1 VGDRGLW
8 DGQVEALAERRLVI
22 RPDLRGHGESS
33 LPGGPF
39 SYVDDLRALLDH
51 LEIAEA
57 SLVGNSFGGRVA
69 LDFALAH
76 PERVRALLLI
86 APALTGWEASPAS
99 EAFDEEEDALLDAG
113 KIDEAVELNLRTW
126 LDGEGRGP
134 APVPP
139 ETRERLAAMQRRAFE
154 TILAAYEAL
163 TPPGPV
169 AWSEPPARAR
179 LGEIAA
185 PTLVVAGEHDL
196 EDFRAIAELLAW
208 EIPAADSVTMDTAHL
223 PALEAPDEFNRIA
236 LDFLRVYAGPD
247 QGG

>member
-1 VGDRGLW
+1 VGDRSLW
-8 DGQVEALAERRLVI
+8 DGQVEALVERHLVV
-22 RPDLRGHGESS
+22 RPDLRGHGESP
-33 LPGGPF
+33 LPGDPF
-39 SYVDDLRALLDH
+39 SYVDDLGALLDD

-57 SLVGNSFGGRVA
+57 SLIGNSFGGRVA
-69 LDFALAH
+69 LDFTLAH
-76 PERVRALLLI
+76 PERVRALLLA
-86 APALTGWEASPAS
+86 APALTGWEGSPGL
-99 EAFDEEEDALLDAG
+99 EAFDEEEDALLEAG
-113 KIDEAVELNLRTW
+113 KVDEAVELNVRTW
-126 LDGEGRGP
+126 LDGEGRGS

-139 ETRERLAAMQRRAFE
+139 ELRERLAAMQCKSFE
-154 TILAAYEAL
+154 TIVAAYEAP

-196 EDFRAIAELLAW
+196 EDFRAIAELLAR
-208 EIPAADSVTMDTAHL
+208 EIPAVESVTMDTAHL